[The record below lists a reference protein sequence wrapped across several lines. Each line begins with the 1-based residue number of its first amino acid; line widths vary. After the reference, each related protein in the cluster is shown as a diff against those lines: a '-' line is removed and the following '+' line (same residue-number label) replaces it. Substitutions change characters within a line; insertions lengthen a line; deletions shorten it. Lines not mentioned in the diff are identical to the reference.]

1 MSRQSWVI
9 AAVCAILACVL
20 SGCGSDDDDG
30 DGARSYI
37 TSHDTRAAN
46 LDEANDGRAYTANK
60 QPGAVADEITK
71 AARPLDRRSSGPT
84 TFLQYRDDIIAISP
98 YGSGSKILVDD
109 YRNGYRR
116 HHAFVSVF
124 GWPSDNSGFR
134 GGGSGDGK

>member
-1 MSRQSWVI
+1 MSRKSWVI
-9 AAVCAILACVL
+9 AAVCAILTVAL

-30 DGARSYI
+30 SGARSYI
-37 TSHDTRAAN
+37 TSHYTRAAN
-46 LDEANDGRAYTANK
+46 LDEANDGRAYTANNP
-60 QPGAVADEITK
+60 PGAVADEITQ
-71 AARPLDRRSSGPT
+71 AALPLDRRSSGPM

-98 YGSGSKILVDD
+98 NGSGAKVLVDD

-116 HHAFVSVF
+116 HHSYVSVF

>member
-1 MSRQSWVI
+1 MSRKSWVI
-9 AAVCAILACVL
+9 AAVCAILTVAL

-30 DGARSYI
+30 SEARSYI
-37 TSHDTRAAN
+37 TSHYTRAAN
-46 LDEANDGRAYTANK
+46 LDETNDGRAYTANK
-60 QPGAVADEITK
+60 PPGAVADEITQ
-71 AARPLDRRSSGPT
+71 AVLPLDRRSSGPM

-98 YGSGSKILVDD
+98 DGSGAKVLVDD

-116 HHAFVSVF
+116 HHSYVSVF